1 MTFVSIDGPKGSGK
15 TTLLGC
21 LRDALPRSLTV
32 AVYSEK
38 ELDPLRD
45 VTEALIERHRGGA
58 TPKAELEIVKLL
70 AAGRAEITKSLLA
83 NPPAHVV
90 LFDRWYPSDAYFRRW
105 IQFEEVMAINMDFGV
120 ARPDLVLA
128 TVCDP
133 LVSWQRATSRPRG
146 LASKAGLTKEQHLAA
161 TRAFERTIEAY
172 AFTRLET
179 GGPLQAAVWQARESV
194 LQAVRSS
201 NPSPTINRPT

>member
-1 MTFVSIDGPKGSGK
+1 MTNTTFVSIDGPKGSGK
-15 TTLLGC
+15 TTLLKC

-45 VTEALIERHRGGA
+45 VTEALIEQHRGRA
-58 TPKAELEIVKLL
+58 TAEAELEIVKLL
-70 AAGRAEITKSLLA
+70 AAGRAEITNSLLA
-83 NPPAHVV
+83 NPPAHVL

-105 IQFEEVMAINMDFGV
+105 IEFEEVMAINMDFGV

-133 LVSWQRATSRPRG
+133 LVSWERATSRPRG

-161 TRAFERTIEAY
+161 TRAFERAIDAY
-172 AFTRLET
+172 GFTRLET
-179 GGPLQAAVWQARESV
+179 GGPLQGAVRQAREAV
-194 LQAVRSS
+194 LEAIHSR
-201 NPSPTINRPT
+201 